1 MYQKDHYNRFHQFLN
16 EANGEFHILEH
27 HVPLE
32 TQMEYYKKSNRL
44 RNNMFNIKSA
54 ISTDE
59 ADYLNIFSDLQNPET
74 SKEEKK
80 RLLCILAIS
89 KQIIAYRILEKYQ
102 QHPDKELTDWAYMAL
117 MESRMA
123 LESDLSDERMIYIS
137 TGLGGKGNKLRFY
150 ILLLS
155 TTGNPFL
162 DYQRQ
167 VIERE
172 FAYAMSNEDG
182 EIEQLTIREN
192 YVEILLLVPIHAD
205 IKKILTDIVH
215 ECNQFGDFISD
226 IVTLTNV
233 KKLSEKEIAKI
244 LKVQGSRFKVQRIW
258 E

>member
-1 MYQKDHYNRFHQFLN
+1 MYQKDHYNRFQQFLN
-16 EANGEFHILEH
+16 ESDGEFRILEH

-32 TQMEYYKKSNRL
+32 TQLEYYKNSNRL
-44 RNNMFNIKSA
+44 RSVMILRKSA
-54 ISTDE
+54 ISAVE
-59 ADYLNIFSDLQNPET
+59 ADYLQFVSDLQNPET

-80 RLLCILAIS
+80 QILSILAVS
-89 KQIIAYRILEKYQ
+89 KQIKAYRILEKYQ

-123 LESDLSDERMIYIS
+123 LESEFSDERLIYIS

-182 EIEQLTIREN
+182 EIEQLTIHDN
-192 YVEILLLVPIHAD
+192 YVEILLLAPIQAD

-244 LKVQGSRFKVQRIW
+244 LKVQNSRFKIQRL
-258 E
+258 

>member
-32 TQMEYYKKSNRL
+32 TQMEYYKISNRL
-44 RNNMFNIKSA
+44 RNIMIPLKSA
-54 ISTDE
+54 LSADE
-59 ADYLNIFSDLQNPET
+59 ADYLQFVSDLQNPET

-80 RLLCILAIS
+80 RILSILAVS
-89 KQIIAYRILEKYQ
+89 KQIKAYRILEKYQ

-137 TGLGGKGNKLRFY
+137 TGLGGKGNRLRFY

-182 EIEQLTIREN
+182 EIEQLTIRDN

-205 IKKILTDIVH
+205 IKRILTDIVH

-244 LKVQGSRFKVQRIW
+244 LKVQNSRFKIQLSR
-258 E
+258 